1 MLLYLPG
8 VHLGLRDR
16 SGSLQF
22 ERKLII
28 AVDSSLL
35 LHVQGIPVML
45 LREGER
51 KGHCIKF
58 TCKKQMIELKGNS

>member
-8 VHLGLRDR
+8 VHLGLCDR

-51 KGHCIKF
+51 KRPLHQIHV
-58 TCKKQMIELKGNS
+58 